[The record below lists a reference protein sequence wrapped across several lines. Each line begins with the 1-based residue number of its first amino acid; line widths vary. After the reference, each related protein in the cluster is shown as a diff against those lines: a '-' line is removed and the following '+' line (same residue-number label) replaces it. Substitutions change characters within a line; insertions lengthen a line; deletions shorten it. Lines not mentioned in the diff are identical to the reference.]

1 MTLLL
6 LFSGLAEGHLLE
18 IGGKE
23 ISGNW
28 KLKFG
33 CVLALGL
40 FATLDIYSWVF
51 WIGAINKGQ
60 SVI

>member
-28 KLKFG
+28 KLQVWVRTG
-33 CVLALGL
+33 LRSICNTGHIQLG
-40 FATLDIYSWVF
+40 FLDWCD
-51 WIGAINKGQ
+51 Q
-60 SVI
+60 